1 MRALLQL
8 LAVCALASAAPSR
21 RADHVIHERRA
32 AEPVGWTKVRRVE
45 ADKTL
50 PLRIGMKQQN
60 LHMLDELL
68 MSVSHPDSPSYGQH
82 WTPDRVVD
90 FFSPS
95 DSTVAAIKEWLTGT
109 GFVGDRIRV
118 SPSKGW
124 IEVNATVGEVEYLL
138 DTEYHV
144 YEHSSGAK
152 QIGCH
157 EYSVPDHI
165 RDHVE
170 MIKPTVHFN
179 TRVPEDPR
187 RLRKRANPSHLGQ
200 PSSPNG
206 PKTNGVKVDA
216 KPSLGQCDQFITP
229 DCLRALYNFYYTPKA
244 TNKNSYGIVEFTPQA
259 YLADD
264 LDLFFKNFSSSLVGK
279 RPTLVSID
287 GGVLQTSNQT
297 FDDNGESDLDLEYAM
312 TLTNPQPITLLQT
325 GDLIEGAGFDNFLDA
340 LDGSFC
346 TFEGGDDP
354 DQDGIYPDTEP
365 GGFNG
370 TSCGIIKPP
379 HVLSISYG
387 QDEGTAP
394 HPYAVRQCNEYGK
407 LGLLGTTVL
416 YSSGDNGVAG
426 GNGICQNSTG
436 LNDPGGGLNEDRF
449 NPDFPAS
456 CPYVVAVGATQINS
470 GSTVHDPESASDRV
484 IWSGGGFSAIFPMPS
499 YQKAAVSSFLKT
511 HPPPYSAAQYNNS
524 GKARGFPDLS
534 ANGANYVVA
543 VDGEFSLVF
552 GTSASS
558 PVVGSMITM
567 INDARIA
574 AGKGP
579 VGFINPA
586 IYSAKFAHAFNDIT
600 SGNNP
605 GCSTDGF
612 TAVKGWDPV
621 TGVGTPNFA
630 KLLPLFL
637 SLP

>member
-8 LAVCALASAAPSR
+8 LAR
-21 RADHVIHERRA
+21 RV
-32 AEPVGWTKVRRVE
+32 AEPVGWTKVRRLE

-68 MSVSHPDSPSYGQH
+68 MSVSHPDSL
-82 WTPDRVVD
+82 
-90 FFSPS
+90 

-109 GFVGDRIRV
+109 GFAGDRIRV
-118 SPSKGW
+118 LPSKGW

-138 DTEYHV
+138 GTEYHV
-144 YEHSSGAK
+144 YEHTSGAK
-152 QIGCH
+152 QLGCH

-170 MIKPTVHFN
+170 MIKPTVQLN

-200 PSSPNG
+200 PSGANG
-206 PKTNGVKVDA
+206 PKTNGVKVNA
-216 KPSLGQCDQFITP
+216 KPTLDECDQFLTP

-244 TNKNSYGIVEFTPQA
+244 TDKNSYGIVEFTPQA
-259 YLADD
+259 YLAGD

-325 GDLIEGAGFDNFLDA
+325 GDLIEGASFDNFLDA

-379 HVLSISYG
+379 HVLSISYF

-416 YSSGDNGVAG
+416 YSSGDSGVAG
-426 GNGICQNSTG
+426 GGGVCQNSTG

-449 NPDFPAS
+449 NPAFPAS

-484 IWSGGGFSAIFPMPS
+484 IFSGGGFSDIFPIPS
-499 YQKAAVSSFLKT
+499 YQQAAVSSFLKT
-511 HPPPYSAAQYNNS
+511 HSPPYSAAHIKLIDIF
-524 GKARGFPDLS
+524 KARGFPDLS
-534 ANGANYVVA
+534 ANGANYVTA
-543 VDGEFSLVF
+543 VNGEFSLTF

-558 PVVGSMITM
+558 PVVGSMIAM

-586 IYSAKFAHAFNDIT
+586 IYSTKFADAFNDIT

-605 GCSTDGF
+605 GCGTDGF

-621 TGVGTPNFA
+621 TGVGTPNFG